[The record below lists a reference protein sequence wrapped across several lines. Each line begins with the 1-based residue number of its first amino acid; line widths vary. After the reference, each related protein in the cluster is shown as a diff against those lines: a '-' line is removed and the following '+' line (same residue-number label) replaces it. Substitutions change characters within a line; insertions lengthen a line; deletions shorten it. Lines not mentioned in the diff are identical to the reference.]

1 MEALV
6 DSLLADG
13 HLGVYAAFL
22 VYQFFTMQKRL
33 DKLVEGFQDQLDEI
47 RKEYG
52 ERSETMRDRYDRV
65 IKEYRDREDSQS
77 KDFLITRTKVHNDI
91 VSKLE
96 RLLEKSTS

>member
-13 HLGVYAAFL
+13 HLGVFAAFL
-22 VYQFFTMQKRL
+22 LYQFITMQKRL
-33 DKLVEGFQDQLDEI
+33 DKLVEGFQDQVEQM
-47 RKEYG
+47 RAEYN
-52 ERSETMRDRYDRV
+52 ERTERMRERYDNV

-91 VSKLE
+91 VTKLE
-96 RLLEKSTS
+96 RILDRDK

>member
-13 HLGVYAAFL
+13 HLGVFAAFL

-52 ERSETMRDRYDRV
+52 ERSEKMRERYDKV

-77 KDFLITRTKVHNDI
+77 RDFLITRAKIHEEI
-91 VSKLE
+91 VSKLNILTA
-96 RLLEKSTS
+96 RGK

>member
-13 HLGVYAAFL
+13 HLGVFAAFL

-33 DKLVEGFQDQLDEI
+33 DKLVDGFQEQLDEI
-47 RKEYG
+47 RKDYDD
-52 ERSETMRDRYDRV
+52 RTDKMRERYDRV
-65 IKEYRDREDSQS
+65 INEYRDNADSQS

-96 RLLEKSTS
+96 RLLEKSK

>member
-13 HLGVYAAFL
+13 HLGVFAAFL

-33 DKLVEGFQDQLDEI
+33 DKLVDGFQEQLDSI
-47 RKEYG
+47 RKDYD
-52 ERSETMRDRYDRV
+52 ERTEKMRERYDRV
-65 IKEYRDREDSQS
+65 INEYRDNADSQS

-96 RLLEKSTS
+96 RLLEKA

>member
-13 HLGVYAAFL
+13 HLGVFAAFL
-22 VYQFFTMQKRL
+22 MYQFFMMQKRL
-33 DKLVEGFQDQLDEI
+33 DKLVEGFQEQLDDI
-47 RKEYG
+47 RKEYDT
-52 ERSETMRDRYDRV
+52 RSEAMRDRYDNV

-91 VSKLE
+91 VAKLD
-96 RLLEKSTS
+96 RILDKA

>member
-13 HLGVYAAFL
+13 HLGIFAAFL
-22 VYQFFTMQKRL
+22 VYQFMTMQKRL
-33 DKLVEGFQDQLDEI
+33 DKLVEGFQEQIDEI

-52 ERSETMRDRYDRV
+52 ERSEKMRARYDKV
-65 IKEYRDREDSQS
+65 IDEYRDNADSQS

-91 VSKLE
+91 VSKLD
-96 RLLEKSTS
+96 RILDRDK

>member
-13 HLGVYAAFL
+13 HLGVFAAFL
-22 VYQFFTMQKRL
+22 LYQFITMQKRL
-33 DKLVEGFQDQLDEI
+33 DKLVEGFQEQVEQM
-47 RKEYG
+47 RAEYN
-52 ERSETMRDRYDRV
+52 ERTERMRERYDNV

-91 VSKLE
+91 VTKLE
-96 RLLEKSTS
+96 RILDRDK

>member
-13 HLGVYAAFL
+13 HLGVFAAFL
-22 VYQFFTMQKRL
+22 LYQFVMMQKRL
-33 DKLVEGFQDQLDEI
+33 DKLVEGFQEQVEQM
-47 RKEYG
+47 RTEYD
-52 ERSETMRDRYDRV
+52 ERSERMRERYDVV

-91 VSKLE
+91 VSKLD
-96 RLLEKSTS
+96 RILDKS

>member
-13 HLGVYAAFL
+13 HLGVFAAFL
-22 VYQFFTMQKRL
+22 IYQFFTMQKRL

-91 VSKLE
+91 VSKLD
-96 RLLEKSTS
+96 RIIDSTKS

>member
-13 HLGVYAAFL
+13 HLGVFAAFL
-22 VYQFFTMQKRL
+22 LYQFIMMQKRL
-33 DKLVEGFQDQLDEI
+33 DKLVEGFQEQVEQM
-47 RKEYG
+47 RTEYG
-52 ERSETMRDRYDRV
+52 ERTERMRERYDNV

-91 VSKLE
+91 VSKLD
-96 RLLEKSTS
+96 RILDKS

>member
-13 HLGVYAAFL
+13 HLGVFAAFL
-22 VYQFFTMQKRL
+22 LYQFVMMQKRL
-33 DKLVEGFQDQLDEI
+33 DKLVEGFQEQVEQM
-47 RKEYG
+47 RTEYD
-52 ERSETMRDRYDRV
+52 ERSERMRERYDVV

-91 VSKLE
+91 VSKLD
-96 RLLEKSTS
+96 RLLEKP

>member
-13 HLGVYAAFL
+13 HLGVFAAFL
-22 VYQFFTMQKRL
+22 MFQFFTMQKRL
-33 DKLVEGFQDQLDEI
+33 DKLVEGFQEQLDQL

-52 ERSETMRDRYDRV
+52 DRSEKMRERYDKV
-65 IKEYRDREDSQS
+65 IDEYRDTADSQS

-91 VSKLE
+91 VSKLDRILE
-96 RLLEKSTS
+96 RK

>member
-13 HLGVYAAFL
+13 HLGVFAAFL

-33 DKLVEGFQDQLDEI
+33 DKLVEDQLDEI

>member
-13 HLGVYAAFL
+13 HLGVFAAFL

-33 DKLVEGFQDQLDEI
+33 DKLVDGFQEQLDDI
-47 RKEYG
+47 RKDYDTRTEK
-52 ERSETMRDRYDRV
+52 MRERYDRV
-65 IKEYRDREDSQS
+65 INEYRDNADSQS

-96 RLLEKSTS
+96 RLLEKA

>member
-13 HLGVYAAFL
+13 HLGVFAAFL
-22 VYQFFTMQKRL
+22 LYQFITMQKRL
-33 DKLVEGFQDQLDEI
+33 DKLVEGFQEQVEQM
-47 RKEYG
+47 RAEYN
-52 ERSETMRDRYDRV
+52 ERTERMRERYDNV

-91 VSKLE
+91 VSKLD
-96 RLLEKSTS
+96 RILDKS

>member
-13 HLGVYAAFL
+13 HLGVFAAFL

-33 DKLVEGFQDQLDEI
+33 DKLVDGFQEQLDSI
-47 RKEYG
+47 RKDYD
-52 ERSETMRDRYDRV
+52 ERTEKMRERYDRV
-65 IKEYRDREDSQS
+65 INEYRDAADNQS

-96 RLLEKSTS
+96 RLLEKA

>member
-13 HLGVYAAFL
+13 HLGVFAAFL
-22 VYQFFTMQKRL
+22 LYQFVMMQKRL
-33 DKLVEGFQDQLDEI
+33 DKLVEGFQEQVEQM
-47 RKEYG
+47 RGEYN
-52 ERSETMRDRYDRV
+52 ERTERMRERYDNV

-91 VSKLE
+91 VSKLD
-96 RLLEKSTS
+96 RILDKS